1 MKLYKSP
8 TNEVWAYEP
17 DGSQDN
23 LIPEDFIAITEQ
35 EASELTQRVEPTNT
49 YSPTKEQLMA
59 ELQALTAKIQ
69 ALEA

>member
-23 LIPEDFIAITEQ
+23 LIPKNFIAITEQ
-35 EASELTQRVEPTNT
+35 EANQLTQRVEPTST
-49 YSPTKEQLMA
+49 YVPTKEQLMA
-59 ELQALTAKIQ
+59 ELQALAAKIQ
-69 ALEA
+69 AME